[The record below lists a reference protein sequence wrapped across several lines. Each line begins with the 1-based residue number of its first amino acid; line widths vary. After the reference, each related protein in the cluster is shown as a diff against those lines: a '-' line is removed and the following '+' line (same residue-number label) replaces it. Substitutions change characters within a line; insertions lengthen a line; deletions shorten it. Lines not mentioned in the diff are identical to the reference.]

1 MRGNILTVHWYH
13 RRRVSG
19 KDAPA
24 FGRMIG
30 RGTVIMGVSVMIWGF
45 SGLFPGAGE
54 SAVLRIAVSLLVVM
68 GIVAGLVLIV
78 YSLIRYNRGIF

>member
-45 SGLFPGAGE
+45 FGLFPGAGE